1 MRWSQVFLSGLVL
14 LGGGGL
20 VMLSLSAG
28 QDRPAPGTA
37 ALTQPAGAPNQ
48 PAVRPSPD
56 LSKWEFFPK
65 QIYLSGQRGSEW
77 LQRANRTDGRF
88 VYGYIPA
95 LRTPLEGDSYLR
107 QTGAAFALA
116 KAARYYK
123 DDQAK
128 ALANQAVLTLLLDTA
143 AADAKN
149 PQVRVCTLPPNAV
162 NRLAA
167 AAMLVQAIAELPA
180 PAADL
185 LDQADQL
192 CNYLGKMQR
201 NDGSLAANDSAAED
215 GDAADFYS
223 GEALYALTHSYQHRP
238 AAWKLD
244 VVRKAL
250 PYYQARW
257 RGAKNLAMVPRHS
270 AAYTEAYL
278 LTKDKAYADFVFEL
292 GDWLCTFQFQQL
304 DPLHPLWVGGFMS
317 CVDGKPVPA
326 PPQIVSAAYAESL
339 ADAARVARQIGDVTR
354 WQRYKDTLERCLQ
367 FLMTL
372 QYTDANS
379 QHFAEWYRP
388 VVLGAFHAS
397 HTDGNLRLDYT
408 QQALSAMVQYL
419 TYVAGV
425 Q

>member
-1 MRWSQVFLSGLVL
+1 
-14 LGGGGL
+14 
-20 VMLSLSAG
+20 MLSLCAG

-37 ALTQPAGAPNQ
+37 VAAQPSGASNQ
-48 PAVRPSPD
+48 PAAQPSVD

-65 QIYLSGQRGSEW
+65 QIYLSGQRASEW
-77 LQRANRTDGRF
+77 LQRANRADGRF

-95 LRTPLEGDSYLR
+95 LRTPMEGDSYLR

-123 DDQAK
+123 DDKAE
-128 ALANQAVLTLLLDTA
+128 ALAIQAVVTLLVDTA
-143 AADAKN
+143 PEDAKE
-149 PQVRVCTLPPNAV
+149 PKVRVCTLPPNAV

-167 AAMLVQAIAELPA
+167 AAMLVQAVAELPA
-180 PAADL
+180 PKADL

-201 NDGSLAANDSAAED
+201 NDGSLVANDGGADE
-215 GDAADFYS
+215 GDAADYYS

-257 RGAKNLAMVPRHS
+257 RGAKNLAMVPRHT

-278 LTKDKAYADFVFEL
+278 LTKDKAYADCIFEL
-292 GDWLCTFQFQQL
+292 SDWLCTFQFQQL

-317 CVDGKPVPA
+317 CADGKPVPA

-339 ADAARVARQIGDVTR
+339 ADAARIARQVGDVTR

-367 FLMTL
+367 FLTTL

-397 HTDGNLRLDYT
+397 PTDGNLRLDYT

-419 TYVAGV
+419 IYVAGV